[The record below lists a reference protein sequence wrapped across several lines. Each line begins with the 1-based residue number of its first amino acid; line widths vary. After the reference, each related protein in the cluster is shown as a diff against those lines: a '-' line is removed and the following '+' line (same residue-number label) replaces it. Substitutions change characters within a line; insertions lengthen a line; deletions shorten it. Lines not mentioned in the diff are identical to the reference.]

1 MLSEFKFILKT
12 ETYAGIGSRNKI
24 KNVIHE
30 NNYNAVWII
39 VDSALIKFQPYLEVI
54 NQLKTD
60 KVFKGVISSRSNME
74 PDYDYL
80 DQIAAELF
88 NKQIDFIIAIGGGST
103 LDLAKAVAVLIAN
116 GGYGIEYR
124 GFDKVKKPGV
134 PVLAIPS
141 TAGTG
146 SEVTV
151 NAVFTDKSEMRKLGI
166 NGRYMN
172 ATYAILD
179 PEFTISAPLHVAV
192 SSGMDALV
200 HTLESFVGPKANLFT
215 RMFAKEAFKLLYHHL
230 PAIIDEPTNLDRRL
244 KIQLGAYYAAVSL
257 FNSNSG
263 IAGAISY
270 PLGAYYNVP
279 HGIAGG
285 MFVVPVVKY
294 NIDAGYYKYA
304 ELYDLI
310 EGADQRLS
318 AEQKSKEFLVLLDK
332 LSEKLTVPKKLSI
345 FGIKKENYEH
355 VIEIMQLL
363 QAAFD
368 QNPVHLDVKNTG
380 IILDSFF
387 E

>member
-1 MLSEFKFILKT
+1 MTEYIHTMHRVTKVIDNQRKILENISLSFLYGAKIGVLGLNGSGKST
-12 ETYAGIGSRNKI
+12 LLRIIAGIDNQFDGEVRVQSGIKIGYLAQNPDFQPDITVRDAIEEGVYDI
-24 KNVIHE
+24 KNKLRDFDAI
-30 NNYNAVWII
+30 NAKFA
-39 VDSALIKFQPYLEVI
+39 DSL
-54 NQLKTD
+54 TD
-60 KVFKGVISSRSNME
+60 
-74 PDYDYL
+74 
-80 DQIAAELF
+80 
-88 NKQIDFIIAIGGGST
+88 
-103 LDLAKAVAVLIAN
+103 
-116 GGYGIEYR
+116 IE
-124 GFDKVKKPGV
+124 
-134 PVLAIPS
+134 
-141 TAGTG
+141 
-146 SEVTV
+146 
-151 NAVFTDKSEMRKLGI
+151 
-166 NGRYMN
+166 
-172 ATYAILD
+172 
-179 PEFTISAPLHVAV
+179 
-192 SSGMDALV
+192 MDAL
-200 HTLESFVGPKANLFT
+200 LIQQGNLQT
-215 RMFAKEAFKLLYHHL
+215 E
-230 PAIIDEPTNLDRRL
+230 IEECCGWDLDRRL